1 MISVNRRSNN
11 SKSSC
16 LVNITPS
23 LFSLFYPLLLS
34 CNYPLSP
41 IQKSR
46 HLLSETRNMLQHHVA
61 RSNRHKI
68 RETKIILMET
78 EENCCRKLEEH
89 AGAKSIRLKLTS
101 VRHID
106 SIPISRI
113 VHWPFCSPI
122 DAEVAFKS
130 LI

>member
-1 MISVNRRSNN
+1 
-11 SKSSC
+11 
-16 LVNITPS
+16 
-23 LFSLFYPLLLS
+23 
-34 CNYPLSP
+34 
-41 IQKSR
+41 
-46 HLLSETRNMLQHHVA
+46 MLQHYVA

-68 RETKIILMET
+68 RETKIIMIET

-106 SIPISRI
+106 SFPISRI